1 MTDVVLHIYD
11 VTNSGSEKTNSTI
24 VQINKIFK
32 DGIGLGG
39 IFHSAVQVFG
49 DDEWSFGFCEQG
61 TGVFSCPSGKNPMYT
76 YRESIVLGKTNFSIF
91 KLNQILRELS
101 REWPGSSYDLLSKNC
116 NHFCDEFCERLGV
129 PKLPGKHNQS
139 HTFAVAVRSSFAWC
153 VVLACVVQGARVR
166 GAAYLVRVAAAVV
179 VLETGVRRR
188 RRQTCR
194 HRTGAR
200 VVPLEFTCFCL
211 CSRSLSPFACENR
224 VRVGSGRPNTTRW
237 VNRFANAGDTAME
250 VAGNTALRF
259 RQAKTEIVSASKV
272 AYRFLLGVTNNVTNN
287 VKNGPETPNNSNRGG
302 SPRLQGSWLKNIIT
316 NGAKPSTSSE
326 AENQNGVMPLPP
338 TREDDQ
344 ALLHSSS

>member
-11 VTNSGSEKTNSTI
+11 VTNSGSEKTNNTI

-49 DDEWSFGFCEQG
+49 EDEWSFGFCDQG

-76 YRESIVLGKTNFSIF
+76 FRESIVLGKTNFSIF
-91 KLNQILRELS
+91 KVNQILRELS
-101 REWPGSSYDLLSKNC
+101 REWPGSSYDLLAKNC
-116 NHFCDEFCERLGV
+116 NHFCDEFCERLDV
-129 PKLPGKHNQS
+129 PKLPG
-139 HTFAVAVRSSFAWC
+139 
-153 VVLACVVQGARVR
+153 
-166 GAAYLVRVAAAVV
+166 
-179 VLETGVRRR
+179 
-188 RRQTCR
+188 
-194 HRTGAR
+194 
-200 VVPLEFTCFCL
+200 
-211 CSRSLSPFACENR
+211 
-224 VRVGSGRPNTTRW
+224 W

-287 VKNGPETPNNSNRGG
+287 VKNGPESPNNNSNRGG
-302 SPRLQGSWLKNIIT
+302 SPRFQTAWLKNMIT

-326 AENQNGVMPLPP
+326 AEDQNGITPLQPK
-338 TREDDQ
+338 REDEK
-344 ALLHSSS
+344 AMLHSSSSHDS